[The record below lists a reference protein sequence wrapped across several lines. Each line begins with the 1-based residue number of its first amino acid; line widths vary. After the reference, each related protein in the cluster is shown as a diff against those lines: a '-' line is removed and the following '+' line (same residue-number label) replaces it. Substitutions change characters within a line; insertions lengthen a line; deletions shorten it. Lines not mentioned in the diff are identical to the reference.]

1 MNKENLYVYY
11 YIENREQF
19 KAALDQLPK
28 LAKEN
33 GWIGVDTEFYRVSTY
48 WPILSLIQVAAGDQI
63 FLFDVLTLEEDILK
77 LSKVFCDHSILKIF
91 HSAEQDLG
99 ILNKLFQNDVSP
111 VFDTQISAKLY
122 GFGNQIG
129 YGSLV
134 EAALKITLSKQEQF
148 SQWLVRPLRQEQLF
162 YAALDVLYLGGLY
175 EQMKDVDPKLLEE
188 SHRSLQN
195 LILNE
200 INPAALLKKIKR
212 KPSNQHA
219 LRVLEKLVVLR
230 EEIAQED
237 DLPRQKVMSDRFILD
252 LVQRVLK
259 PNSDLEKI
267 PGFRPSMKKKW
278 GTQIFKILIEEKN
291 NYIQSL
297 EN

>member
-1 MNKENLYVYY
+1 MYY
-11 YIENREQF
+11 YIETS
-19 KAALDQLPK
+19 DQLK
-28 LAKEN
+28 TVLDELHILAQEK

-63 FLFDVLTLEEDILK
+63 FLFDVLRLEENIFK
-77 LSKVFCDHSILKIF
+77 LSKVLCDPSVLKIF

-99 ILNKLFQNDVSP
+99 ILNKLFQNDVFP

-129 YGSLV
+129 YGNLV
-134 EAALKITLSKQEQF
+134 EAALNITLSKQEQF
-148 SQWLVRPLRQEQLF
+148 SQWLERPLRKEQLF
-162 YAALDVLYLGGLY
+162 YAALDVLYLGRLY
-175 EQMKDVDPKLLEE
+175 EQMKDIDPQVLVE
-188 SHRSLQN
+188 SHQPLQK

-200 INPAALLKKIKR
+200 INPASLLKKIKR
-212 KPSNQHA
+212 KPSGEHA
-219 LRVLEKLVVLR
+219 LKILGRLVVLR

-237 DLPRQKVMSDRFILD
+237 DVPRQKVMTDRFILD

-259 PNSDLEKI
+259 LSADLEKI
-267 PGFRPSMKKKW
+267 PGFRPPMKKKW
-278 GTQIFKILIEEKN
+278 GAQISKILLEERQ
-291 NYIQSL
+291 IHLQSL